1 MGTPARPGFCSPA
14 GAPAALDRLRQELCA
29 AEAAAGLAS
38 EGGAALALGIPAID
52 GVLGGGLNCG
62 ALHQIAAMHERA
74 TAPATGLA
82 LALPARRGLPPRPG
96 RPAPPQE

>member
-52 GVLGGGLNCG
+52 GVLGGGLSCG
-62 ALHQIAAMHERA
+62 ALHEIAAMHETETAAASADGPGIA
-74 TAPATGLA
+74 TTRIPAS
-82 LALPARRGLPPRPG
+82 RDRKSVV
-96 RPAPPQE
+96 